1 MNLHGLVVTAVFLP
15 QEVSSGNLILFRLL
29 RLMRLLRLVK
39 LLQVLRRFR
48 RKDGTNPGVFGTIP
62 VGQELVAYGA
72 RTSRVCEHLE
82 LGHLDATCPAL
93 TNIPIHRL
101 ALMSAPFC
109 PARIPIVLLPRL
121 HHWFLGIENLVFLCR
136 IENLVHS

>member
-1 MNLHGLVVTAVFLP
+1 MAQIQVCLVPSLSQRLP
-15 QEVSSGNLILFRLL
+15 SQRI
-29 RLMRLLRLVK
+29 
-39 LLQVLRRFR
+39 
-48 RKDGTNPGVFGTIP
+48 
-62 VGQELVAYGA
+62 GQELVAYGA

-101 ALMSAPFC
+101 ALMGAPFC

-121 HHWFLGIENLVFLCR
+121 RRWFLGIKNLVL
-136 IENLVHS
+136 L

>member
-93 TNIPIHRL
+93 TNIPE
-101 ALMSAPFC
+101 APFC

-121 HHWFLGIENLVFLCR
+121 RHWFLGIENLVFL
-136 IENLVHS
+136 